1 MLLEKDDL
9 LLMFKNLQFNIVEL
23 KGLGRLVEIS
33 SYDAFDFSSITGAN
47 YLLHPVGISMKGRN
61 ETFIHRAVFQENSY
75 IYSPGL
81 FGRNELMVLEEEN
94 SADRLKRLYPSVFSG
109 TKYILIENISK
120 GQSSNIDGTIYKKIV
135 DLGFSP
141 SNFILYKLFESG
153 QSQESLYEFFSAI
166 YFINKGYIVENQTPW
181 FQQNYLYKG
190 ERLNG
195 GIPDFSAFK
204 TPLFN
209 ELIKKGI
216 ISSTKGILI
225 NKLPVIKN
233 FIEIHEVQSNYNIE
247 YELIIGE
254 VKSDKSSLEQA
265 NRQMEKYAK
274 VELSNKIYSIIPN
287 CSDNGVDSFGE
298 IYFESQRLLI
308 KNSSESLPINTVSQK
323 LDSDWINTNIKLNLL
338 GNVPFSTLIERLE
351 TEYSLSKKQIR
362 SFHLVD
368 FALNSSINEIF
379 QLI

>member
-23 KGLGRLVEIS
+23 KGLGSLVEIS

-81 FGRNELMVLEEEN
+81 FGRNELMSLEEEN
-94 SADRLKRLYPSVFSG
+94 SADRLKNLYPLVFYG
-109 TKYILIENISK
+109 KKYILIENISK
-120 GQSSNIDGTIYKKIV
+120 GASSNIDAKIYEKIIE
-135 DLGFSP
+135 LGYNP
-141 SNFILYKLFESG
+141 SDFVLYKLFKSG
-153 QSQESLYEFFSAI
+153 QSQESLYEFFSAN
-166 YFINKGYIVENQTPW
+166 YFINQGYIVENQTPW

-204 TPLFN
+204 TPIIK

-216 ISSTKGILI
+216 ITSTKGILI

-233 FIEIHEVQSNYNIE
+233 FIEINEVESDHNPE

-287 CSDNGVDSFGE
+287 CPDNGIDSFGE
-298 IYFESQRLLI
+298 LYFEKQKLVI
-308 KNSSESLPINTVSQK
+308 KNSIKSLPVNTSSQEV
-323 LDSDWINTNIKLNLL
+323 DCDWINTNIKLNLL
-338 GNVPFSTLIERLE
+338 GNVPFSTLIKLLE
-351 TEYSLSKKQIR
+351 TKYSLSKKEIR

-368 FALNSSINEIF
+368 FALNSSVNEIF
-379 QLI
+379 QSI

>member
-9 LLMFKNLQFNIVEL
+9 LLMFKNLQYTIVEL
-23 KGLGRLVEIS
+23 KGLGKAVEIS
-33 SYDAFDFSSITGAN
+33 AFDAFDFSSITGAN

-81 FGRNELMVLEEEN
+81 FGRNELMILKEEN
-94 SADRLKRLYPSVFSG
+94 SADRLMKLYPSVFSG
-109 TKYILIENISK
+109 KKFIIIENISK
-120 GQSSNIDGTIYKKIV
+120 GASSNIDSAIHKKIEE
-135 DLGFSP
+135 LGYNP
-141 SNFILYKLFESG
+141 SDFLLYKVFKSG
-153 QSQESLYEFFSAI
+153 QSQESLYEFFSAN

-204 TPLFN
+204 TPIFN
-209 ELIKKGI
+209 DLIKKGVVT
-216 ISSTKGILI
+216 STRGILI

-233 FIEIHEVQSNYNIE
+233 FIEIHEAESDYNPK

-254 VKSDKSSLEQA
+254 VKSDKSSTEQA
-265 NRQMEKYAK
+265 NRQMQKYAK
-274 VELSNKIYSIIPN
+274 VELANKIYSIIPN
-287 CSDNGVDSFGE
+287 CPDNGIDLFGE
-298 IYFESQRLLI
+298 LYFEKHKLVI
-308 KNSSESLPINTVSQK
+308 KNSNKSLSVNPSSHKVDSE
-323 LDSDWINTNIKLNLL
+323 WINTTIKLNLL
-338 GNVPFSTLIERLE
+338 GNVPFSVLTEQLE
-351 TEYSLSKKQIR
+351 TKYSLTNKEIR
-362 SFHLVD
+362 SYHLVD
-368 FALNSSINEIF
+368 FALNSSVDEIF

>member
-1 MLLEKDDL
+1 MLLEKEDL
-9 LLMFKNLQFNIVEL
+9 LLMFKNLQFNIVDL
-23 KGLGRLVEIS
+23 KGLGNVVEIS

-81 FGRNELMVLEEEN
+81 FGRNELMMLEEEN
-94 SADRLKRLYPSVFSG
+94 SADRLKSLYPSVFSG
-109 TKYILIENISK
+109 IKYILIENISK
-120 GQSSNIDGTIYKKIV
+120 GESSNIDETIYKKIV
-135 DLGFSP
+135 DLGYSP
-141 SNFILYKLFESG
+141 TDFILYKLFKSG
-153 QSQESLYEFFSAI
+153 QSQESLYEFFSAN
-166 YFINKGYIVENQTPW
+166 YFINNGYIVENQTPW

-204 TPLFN
+204 TPLIN

-216 ISSTKGILI
+216 ISPKRGILI

-233 FIEIHEVQSNYNIE
+233 FIEIHDVQSNHDVE

-254 VKSDKSSLEQA
+254 VKSDRSSLEQA

-287 CSDNGVDSFGE
+287 CPDNGVDSFGK
-298 IYFESQRLLI
+298 IYFERQRLFI
-308 KNSSESLPINTVSQK
+308 KNSSKSLPVNTVSQK
-323 LDSDWINTNIKLNLL
+323 LDCDWINTNIKLNLL
-338 GNVPFSTLIERLE
+338 GNVPFSKLIELLE
-351 TEYSLSKKQIR
+351 TKYSLSKKEIR

-368 FALNSSINEIF
+368 FALTSSINEIF